1 MAKNIS
7 LTAED
12 KNFSLFGCETEIWGS
27 PSRIVIGKRKYNEDE
42 TFDVI
47 GASFSIKETKDIGCA
62 IIEAAAQLRRES
74 NNDFMKKVRE
84 EAEKINP
91 LNCEIIHRY
100 CETLDPYGIYGDH
113 YQVGLDMFVR
123 NSGSDF
129 WVHQCDL
136 SAACRK
142 VIEER
147 LAEEAI

>member
-12 KNFSLFGCETEIWGS
+12 KNFSLFGCETQIWGS
-27 PSRIVIGKRKYNEDE
+27 TARIVIGKKKYNGDG

-47 GASFSIKETKDIGCA
+47 GATFSIKEARDIGCA
-62 IIEAAAQLRRES
+62 IIVAAAQLRQES
-74 NNDFMKKVRE
+74 IDNYMNMVRG

-91 LNCEIIHRY
+91 INCEITHRY
-100 CETLDPYGIYGDH
+100 CEVCDPYGIYGDN

-123 NSGSDF
+123 NSGSEF
-129 WVHQCDL
+129 WVHQFDL

-142 VIEER
+142 AIKER